1 MARAAVHERPQ
12 EDAMRQPLATAL
24 LAGACAMSIGLAAGL
39 DARASDNN
47 VTLSNDGSVV
57 SVDAE
62 RKPPLELSE
71 EQRRDIVEAV
81 VRLDTHQPTPKEF
94 KPEIGAAVPRT
105 VDLHAPP
112 SAILDEIPA
121 LKQYMYAHLDRQIAI
136 VDSLASKV
144 VALIPL
150 PAALTYTG
158 RSGGGTASGA
168 RDAMREREETGKP
181 SAYSGPTTT
190 GPNTD

>member
-1 MARAAVHERPQ
+1 
-12 EDAMRQPLATAL
+12 
-24 LAGACAMSIGLAAGL
+24 
-39 DARASDNN
+39 
-47 VTLSNDGSVV
+47 
-57 SVDAE
+57 
-62 RKPPLELSE
+62 
-71 EQRRDIVEAV
+71 
-81 VRLDTHQPTPKEF
+81 
-94 KPEIGAAVPRT
+94 
-105 VDLHAPP
+105 
-112 SAILDEIPA
+112 
-121 LKQYMYAHLDRQIAI
+121 MYAHLDRQIAL

-158 RSGGGTASGA
+158 QSGGGTASGA